1 MIDRDWIEEEK
12 HELLNKL
19 VELQMLCEQ
28 KDNAAGKEARQIIE
42 LTDKLI
48 DADKR
53 IAELEQENA
62 NLYASLRAVTTYG
75 R

>member
-1 MIDRDWIEEEK
+1 MNNDSWFWEK

-19 VELQMLCEQ
+19 AELQMLCEQ

>member
-1 MIDRDWIEEEK
+1 MNNDSWFWEK